1 MEKSK
6 IRVIMEYEFRR
17 GSNVTQAARNM
28 KNIFHENTPDQSTV
42 HRWFKKFKS
51 GDFSLSNES
60 RGRPETKVNNDALKA
75 AVESCTS
82 QTTTDLAGIFEVSVP
97 TILGKFT
104 TNKQS

>member
-42 HRWFKKFKS
+42 HRWFKKF
-51 GDFSLSNES
+51 
-60 RGRPETKVNNDALKA
+60 
-75 AVESCTS
+75 
-82 QTTTDLAGIFEVSVP
+82 
-97 TILGKFT
+97 
-104 TNKQS
+104 